1 VQIDQFTAFVASI
14 AGDPEL
20 EGILT
25 SGEPAKIAALAKSK
39 GFSFSERDIEDIILE
54 ASELNESVLDS
65 ISGARTTC
73 PPGVRYC

>member
-1 VQIDQFTAFVASI
+1 MQIDQFTAFVASI

-39 GFSFSERDIEDIILE
+39 GFSFNERDIEDIILE
-54 ASELNESVLDS
+54 ARELNESVLDS
-65 ISGARTTC
+65 IAGGLPPC
-73 PPGVRYC
+73 PWGRRC

>member
-14 AGDPEL
+14 AGDPGL
-20 EGILT
+20 EDILT
-25 SGEPAKIAALAKSK
+25 SGEPAKIATLAKSK